1 MRTALGN
8 FGSGAIPGSLTN
20 NVRSRSGC
28 TFRRVAR
35 YESGM
40 FGGGASRRRKA
51 FQWKFLGAGPVVLVF
66 GRWTSSR
73 KFERDIVQKANLLQH
88 TSNTCF
94 SLALRILDYKPS
106 STRDIVFACGGGAVL
121 YTLSVCSPKAF
132 CFSNR
137 LMSST
142 MLNTSNAFRESP
154 RPRMMSIDET
164 LMCSFKAAWHTL
176 AYFRC

>member
-1 MRTALGN
+1 MQRVGQGIIAVSSTTRVRTALGN
-8 FGSGAIPGSLTN
+8 FGSGAFPGSLTN

-51 FQWKFLGAGPVVLVF
+51 FQLKFLGAGPVVLVF

-73 KFERDIVQKANLLQH
+73 EFESDIVQKANLLQH

-94 SLALRILDYKPS
+94 SLALRIFRLQAIIDK
-106 STRDIVFACGGGAVL
+106 RQ
-121 YTLSVCSPKAF
+121 SVCVWWGGCAEHPQ
-132 CFSNR
+132 C
-137 LMSST
+137 L
-142 MLNTSNAFRESP
+142 
-154 RPRMMSIDET
+154 
-164 LMCSFKAAWHTL
+164 
-176 AYFRC
+176 